1 MKYAYDKGFK
11 KVAVSLPFFGF
22 LCKKAQRPME
32 KMLNKMEIPG
42 KVSVRDFK
50 IKGFKGEDIVVKEI
64 TPLKTSDAAI
74 LVLHGGGFG
83 YKMAPYQFHN
93 ACRYADELGCKVFVP
108 DYHLIPDFPFPAAYE
123 DAMLTYQYMV
133 EGAQELE
140 INPDRIMVLGDSAGG
155 ALAANVCN
163 TAHAKGLPT
172 PMCQILIYPVI
183 DCEMTTESMKKYP
196 DTPMW
201 NSKNNNRMW
210 KMYLKNASEQDK
222 LIAVPIKNPLPEILP
237 PTYIETAEFD
247 CLHDEGILYAEHIK
261 NVSKN
266 IELYETKG
274 TVHGYDTLIG
284 HDISMNSMNRRIEF
298 MKKWRDA

>member
-50 IKGFKGEDIVVKEI
+50 IKGFKGED
-64 TPLKTSDAAI
+64 
-74 LVLHGGGFG
+74 
-83 YKMAPYQFHN
+83 
-93 ACRYADELGCKVFVP
+93 
-108 DYHLIPDFPFPAAYE
+108 YE

>member
-64 TPLKTSDAAI
+64 TPLITPLKTSDTAI

-163 TAHAKGLPT
+163 TAHAKGLPRQT
-172 PMCQILIYPVI
+172 VNSALKKLEKDGYLTLRRI
-183 DCEMTTESMKKYP
+183 DGKMGKSIHLTEKG
-196 DTPMW
+196 
-201 NSKNNNRMW
+201 
-210 KMYLKNASEQDK
+210 E
-222 LIAVPIKNPLPEILP
+222 
-237 PTYIETAEFD
+237 EFV
-247 CLHDEGILYAEHIK
+247 A
-261 NVSKN
+261 KN
-266 IELYETKG
+266 IAPVMHAEEKACALFSEEEKEMFLSVFHSLVERLNEEISN
-274 TVHGYDTLIG
+274 VHTEG
-284 HDISMNSMNRRIEF
+284 
-298 MKKWRDA
+298 